1 MIRKKPALGFGPR
14 VEAGSSKRSCSTKIL
29 ARQSIQLVAIA
40 LYDSF
45 AAAAAL
51 SLAVCEAGADFG
63 PPFDTPTIA
72 GRKTRSPIM

>member
-1 MIRKKPALGFGPR
+1 
-14 VEAGSSKRSCSTKIL
+14 
-29 ARQSIQLVAIA
+29 LVAIA